1 MSVGWRNGC
10 GGENGWESE
19 WGERKTK
26 WKTQMA
32 DQVGGICPQWEIRK
46 KCRWQKWNAGCRTAH
61 RTDLCSLR
69 AGTLMLTQFPA
80 DPVFLSYVLHLQQSW
95 ISSSGMQTTI
105 STPSSFFLNSTRMQA
120 LKSAR
125 VSGHSRPEE
134 GLVALLVFKVTALS
148 FPSQEIWMRDILQ
161 GERNFNVVT
170 EVTLPRVMTKI
181 LITVER
187 LAGGGRTARAAKR
200 GILNRM
206 VRAPKRTRG
215 V

>member
-1 MSVGWRNGC
+1 M
-10 GGENGWESE
+10 
-19 WGERKTK
+19 
-26 WKTQMA
+26 
-32 DQVGGICPQWEIRK
+32 
-46 KCRWQKWNAGCRTAH
+46 
-61 RTDLCSLR
+61 
-69 AGTLMLTQFPA
+69 
-80 DPVFLSYVLHLQQSW
+80 
-95 ISSSGMQTTI
+95 
-105 STPSSFFLNSTRMQA
+105 

-161 GERNFNVVT
+161 GARNFNVVT

-187 LAGGGRTARAAKR
+187 LAGDRTARAAKR

>member
-1 MSVGWRNGC
+1 
-10 GGENGWESE
+10 
-19 WGERKTK
+19 
-26 WKTQMA
+26 
-32 DQVGGICPQWEIRK
+32 
-46 KCRWQKWNAGCRTAH
+46 
-61 RTDLCSLR
+61 
-69 AGTLMLTQFPA
+69 
-80 DPVFLSYVLHLQQSW
+80 
-95 ISSSGMQTTI
+95 MQTTI

-187 LAGGGRTARAAKR
+187 LAGGGRMARAAKR